1 MKKVIKNNIEIVII
15 EQNELWIE
23 QASSTVSAIMDIKY
37 QNACSNIVID
47 KKCIAEDFFQ
57 LSTGLAG
64 EIFQKLINYHIKLAI
79 FGDFSIYTSQA
90 LKDFIYESN
99 QGKDFFFVTTE
110 EEAIEKFSAIC
121 K

>member
-1 MKKVIKNNIEIVII
+1 MKKVIKNNVEIVII

-23 QASSTVSAIMDIKY
+23 QASSAVSAIMDIKY

-79 FGDFSIYTSQA
+79 FGYFSIYNSQA
-90 LKDFIYESN
+90 LFL
-99 QGKDFFFVTTE
+99 FTF
-110 EEAIEKFSAIC
+110 
-121 K
+121 